1 MPKHLIT
8 VRRRNFLQNDVQLVS
23 RKFGNRTVSHIN
35 NMMVVTRL
43 PRNLFVRRLQ
53 IRKLVFFNQAEFAKH
68 VQSTV
73 NRCQAERLVFFS
85 RPVQNLVHRKM
96 IFEFSST

>member
-1 MPKHLIT
+1 MH
-8 VRRRNFLQNDVQLVS
+8 
-23 RKFGNRTVSHIN
+23 
-35 NMMVVTRL
+35 L

-53 IRKLVFFNQAEFAKH
+53 IRKFVFFNQAEFAKH

-73 NRCQAERLVFFS
+73 NRRQTKRLVFFS

-96 IFEFSST
+96 GFRILQHLKQRPPGRCQIDSLFLKYFLKKRHEFPHKKC